1 MQLKQIITLANES
14 VKLRFLAME
23 RSLRAV
29 GCDLP
34 LRVIPYDDRKFDLPG
49 NATWWEM
56 PGISAWVKK
65 WGAHPTMRKYQCFT
79 EGHYQFV
86 DADVC
91 FLRNPEEVL
100 ARHEGFVTSCGHW
113 HNPAET
119 VTEESRRYFAE
130 RSTTWQSRIFNTG
143 QFACGP
149 VLYSEEDVKAQA
161 EKPEFRATC
170 VELPHH
176 EQPGINML
184 VIASGVEITNL
195 TLPPSRMESTWAGD
209 YGANFRDYWTDA
221 ERMPYIIHWAGVNG
235 RTDLPVNEIFLSYL
249 TAAERAEVG
258 NQWKTKA
265 EKKRREGQTLNKRVR
280 KVGRAAKAF
289 VNTLKG

>member
-14 VKLRFLAME
+14 VRLRFLAME

-34 LRVIPYDDRKFDLPG
+34 LRVIPYDDRKFDLPP

-65 WGAHPTMRKYQCFT
+65 WQAHPTMRKYQCFT
-79 EGHYQFV
+79 EGDYQFV

-91 FLRNPEEVL
+91 FLRNPTEAL
-100 ARHEGFVTSCGHW
+100 APCEGFITSCGHW

-119 VTEESRRYFAE
+119 VTPDSQRYFAQ
-130 RSTTWQSRIFNTG
+130 RNTTWQSRIFNTG
-143 QFACGP
+143 QFACSP
-149 VLYSEEDVKAQA
+149 VLYTEEQVKARA
-161 EKPEFRATC
+161 EQPEFRSTC
-170 VELPHH
+170 VELVHH

-184 VIASGVEITNL
+184 TIASGVEITNL

-209 YGANFRDYWTDA
+209 YGTNYLDYWTDP
-221 ERMPYIIHWAGVNG
+221 ERTPYIIHWAGVNSVP
-235 RTDLPVNEIFLSYL
+235 DLPINKIFLDYL
-249 TAAERAEVG
+249 TADERSQVVE
-258 NQWKTKA
+258 QWRAKA
-265 EKKRREGQTLNKRVR
+265 EKKNRESRTLEKRAR
-280 KVGRAAKAF
+280 KVARATKAF
-289 VNTLKG
+289 IKNLQ